1 MLLYAVTDRSW
12 LKGKSFISQIE
23 EVLEAGATF
32 LQLREKD
39 LAFEEFL
46 REARE
51 VKKLTDRYGVPFVIN
66 DNIEVAMECDAD
78 GVHVGQSDMAAF
90 DVRKRIGEDKILGVS
105 AQTVEQAIEAERCK
119 ADYIG
124 VGAVFGST
132 TKLDASLVSYDTLS
146 EICAS
151 VSVPVVAIG
160 GINEGNVMELK
171 GSGVSGVAVISAIF
185 AREDVRD
192 ATARLL
198 RMSGEM
204 VSYGQI

>member
-1 MLLYAVTDRSW
+1 MSTPTLEEAVEKAI
-12 LKGKSFISQIE
+12 KGGCT
-23 EVLEAGATF
+23 VV
-32 LQLREKD
+32 QLREKNCSSS
-39 LAFEEFL
+39 EFYQTAVNI
-46 REARE
+46 RRI
-51 VKKLTDRYGVPFVIN
+51 TRQYQVPLIIN
-66 DNIEVAMECDAD
+66 DRVDIALAVDAD

-90 DVRKRIGEDKILGVS
+90 DVRKMIGEDKILGVS

-204 VSYGQI
+204 VTYGQI

>member
-1 MLLYAVTDRSW
+1 MKRVSRANV
-12 LKGKSFISQIE
+12 QN
-23 EVLEAGATF
+23 
-32 LQLREKD
+32 
-39 LAFEEFL
+39 
-46 REARE
+46 
-51 VKKLTDRYGVPFVIN
+51 KLSPKTSRW
-66 DNIEVAMECDAD
+66 
-78 GVHVGQSDMAAF
+78 
-90 DVRKRIGEDKILGVS
+90 
-105 AQTVEQAIEAERCK
+105 
-119 ADYIG
+119 
-124 VGAVFGST
+124 AVFGST

-204 VSYGQI
+204 VTYGQI